1 MTITFQQWMQQGE
14 TLYQAALKEVQSLK
28 AQLDEIQARLVSKQA
43 EVKQMEQLL
52 GKAPSEPARR
62 LSATAIVP
70 APVITSAI
78 MPQIIGEPDRQ
89 VSSPSNNANIARALT
104 GKSVR

>member
-1 MTITFQQWMQQGE
+1 MQQGE

-28 AQLDEIQARLVSKQA
+28 VQLDEIQARLVSKQA
-43 EVKQMEQLL
+43 EVNQMEQLL
-52 GKAPSEPARR
+52 GKAAPEPARR

-78 MPQIIGEPDRQ
+78 IPHIIGEPDRQ
-89 VSSPSNNANIARALT
+89 VSNPSNNANIARALT